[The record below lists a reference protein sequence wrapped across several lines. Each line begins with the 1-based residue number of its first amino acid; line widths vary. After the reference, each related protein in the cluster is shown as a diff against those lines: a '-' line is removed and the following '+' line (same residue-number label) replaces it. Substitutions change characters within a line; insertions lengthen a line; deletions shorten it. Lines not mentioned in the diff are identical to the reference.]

1 MPGLLSIKIRDL
13 TILIAAV
20 DAPSDLNKAFESR
33 VPDVEGLGNVFDMG
47 SNVAQHVTPTYRR
60 INGTIMK
67 ISVFF
72 GFTVLMRGFR
82 LLLGLL
88 RDGPLDRTANLIFHF
103 FFHLEV
109 PITLVLVLLAITCYI
124 V

>member
-20 DAPSDLNKAFESR
+20 DAPSAFESR
-33 VPDVEGLGNVFDMG
+33 VPDLEGLGNVFDMG

-88 RDGPLDRTANLIFHF
+88 RDGPLDRTANLIFYLF
-103 FFHLEV
+103 FIWRFPLH
-109 PITLVLVLLAITCYI
+109 
-124 V
+124 